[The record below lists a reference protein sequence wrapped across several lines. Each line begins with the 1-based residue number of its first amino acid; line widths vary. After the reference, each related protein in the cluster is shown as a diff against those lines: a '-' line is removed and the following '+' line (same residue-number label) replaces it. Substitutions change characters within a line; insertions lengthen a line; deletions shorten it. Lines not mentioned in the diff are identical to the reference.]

1 MSTELICYRCGA
13 SLAELTPPISRHD
26 ECPECTVYL
35 HVCRMCEFYDPNVPK
50 KCTEDDAEEVI
61 EKERLNFCD
70 WFKPGVEV
78 FDARQAA
85 EASRAEGELAS
96 LFGEEEAQKPDSDAL
111 LDDAEDLFK

>member
-35 HVCRMCEFYDPNVPK
+35 HVCRMCEFYNPNVPK
-50 KCTEDDAEEVI
+50 QCAEDDAEEVFG
-61 EKERLNFCD
+61 KERLNFCE
-70 WFKPGVEV
+70 WFKPGTDV

-85 EASRAEGELAS
+85 EASRAKSDLAT
-96 LFGEEEAQKPDSDAL
+96 LFGEEEAQKPDNDAL